1 MRWGKE
7 LWGEDRLILV
17 FRFSI
22 FHVKGCGSDVCCK
35 EEFICAQCR

>member
-22 FHVKGCGSDVCCK
+22 FNVSVILFGLRFGCLL
-35 EEFICAQCR
+35 